1 MRLLQKVNNII
12 GMDKAYKLENFRFKE
27 FLKHYL
33 MGLLLMRKPI
43 APNALPNTL
52 LKQGEGLKD
61 VLFTYSRQ
69 KTQQGF

>member
-12 GMDKAYKLENFRFKE
+12 SMDKAYKLENFRFKE

-52 LKQGEGLKD
+52 LKQG
-61 VLFTYSRQ
+61 
-69 KTQQGF
+69 